1 MFVESALVYGGL
13 MGFGR
18 IYYQNFLAF
27 KFPPELWRLLS
38 AFLLTG
44 PDFSF
49 VIDLYLSKLK
59 DGQAVLLPAN
69 YIQRIHMPQVWN

>member
-1 MFVESALVYGGL
+1 

-18 IYYQNFLAF
+18 IYYAGSLVF

-59 DGQAVLLPAN
+59 DGQGDSLPAN
-69 YIQRIHMPQVWN
+69 DIQHIHMPPVWN